1 MLNLSILLTQGQVL
15 QNPEAHYSPAVPP
28 ARIAAIAQLF
38 PATAERSNEL
48 TMTGRVLFLKVT
60 CSMARSR
67 RIKFCG
73 ATYHVMSRGNRK
85 GRIFEDNRD
94 RYAFLE
100 IVQDAVARHSVEC
113 PGYCL
118 MDNHYHFIVHT
129 PKANISQFMK
139 LVNGRFTQY
148 INKRHKL
155 TGHVFEGRFKAIVID
170 DSSYLRA
177 ALAYVA
183 RNPVEAGLVADAER
197 WQWSSYAAAL
207 GLCAPAPFL
216 ATAWILRVFPSRTVQ
231 RSRHMFKQLV
241 TRFPGLDFDETA
253 IVLGDK
259 NACADVRELIGMT
272 MYLSEIP
279 RSYKAL
285 GRPDLRELLAHVTR
299 SERAA
304 AIRRAHVVHGYLLSE
319 IARCLEVHPSTISRL
334 IARSRPTHRT

>member
-1 MLNLSILLTQGQVL
+1 
-15 QNPEAHYSPAVPP
+15 
-28 ARIAAIAQLF
+28 
-38 PATAERSNEL
+38 
-48 TMTGRVLFLKVT
+48 
-60 CSMARSR
+60 MARAT
-67 RIKFCG
+67 RIRFCG

-85 GRIFEDNRD
+85 NRIFEDHRD
-94 RYAFLE
+94 RRAFLE
-100 IVQDAVARHSVEC
+100 IVQDAVARHLVEC

-118 MDNHYHFIVHT
+118 MDTHYHFIVHT

-148 INKRHKL
+148 INRRHKL

-170 DSSYLRA
+170 GSSYLRA

-207 GLCAPAPFL
+207 GLCAPESFL
-216 ATAWILRVFPSRTVQ
+216 ATTWIQRAFPSKTVQ
-231 RSRHMFKQLV
+231 QSRQMFKQLV
-241 TRFPGLDFDETA
+241 ERLPEIDFDETA

-272 MYLSEIP
+272 MYLLEIP

-285 GRPDLRELLAHVTR
+285 GRPDLRGLLACVTR

-334 IARSRPTHRT
+334 IARSRPKLRT